1 MEASEKGI
9 CYFDGEYIP
18 VTEARISIHDRCYLY
33 GDGIFEGI
41 PVRYGGPFKLDMHLT
56 RLFNGLAYLKIESP
70 VSRDEMR
77 MISLEVI
84 KLNKL
89 VNGYIRPQISRG
101 VGLSAD
107 KCEADELKRGPMLV
121 VMPGPPALNIQ
132 ADYIRKAGQA
142 AKGTVVS
149 VRRIPPACMSSAA
162 KTCNYLNNI
171 LGAVDRSAA
180 RADVGFMLDTY
191 GNVAEG
197 IAYNVFIVQNNTL
210 VTPTEKNILVGCTR
224 AAIIE
229 IAGREGYEIREYD
242 FDVLRLYAADEVF
255 IASSGIDIIAVG
267 EIDGRIIGNGKPGP
281 ITVKLMNLLDEEMR
295 KEARQFT
302 KTPGS

>member
-1 MEASEKGI
+1 VEPSEEGV
-9 CYFDGEYIP
+9 CYLDGEYIP
-18 VTEARISIHDRCYLY
+18 VAEAKIPIHDRCYLY

-56 RLFNGLAYLKIESP
+56 RFFNGLAYLKIENP
-70 VSRDEMR
+70 VSQNEMR
-77 MISLEVI
+77 EIILEVI
-84 KLNKL
+84 RRNNL

-107 KCEADELKRGPMLV
+107 KWEAEKLNRGPIVL
-121 VMPGPPALNIQ
+121 VMPGPPVLNIQ
-132 ADYIRKAGQA
+132 ADYIRKAGEA

-171 LGAVDRSAA
+171 LGAIDRTAA
-180 RADVGFMLDTY
+180 GADVGFMLDFD

-197 IAYNVFIVQNNTL
+197 IAYNVFIVENNTL
-210 VTPTEKNILVGCTR
+210 ITPTEKNILVGCTR

-229 IAGREGYEIREYD
+229 IAIREGYAVREYD
-242 FDVLRLYAADEVF
+242 FDVLRLYSADEVF
-255 IASSGIDIIAVG
+255 IASSGLDIVAVG
-267 EIDGRIIGNGKPGP
+267 EIDGRVIGNGKPGT
-281 ITVKLMNLLDEEMR
+281 ITVTLMKLLEEEMAR
-295 KEARQFT
+295 EAQQF
-302 KTPGS
+302 KK